1 MQGVV
6 AAAGELGVDVDE
18 VADAGDFGGEDDL
31 VAAEAVALGG
41 GGVVERGDDHGLHH
55 DVAGVERIGEF
66 GVVVHHLGEESLVER
81 APVDADADGLLVLD
95 GDFDH
100 GAEVVVVFAADGAV
114 AGVDAVLGEG
124 FGGVGVFGEEE
135 VAVVVEVAD
144 DGGVPALVGD
154 AFDDVGNGLGGF
166 VVVDGDADHLGA
178 GAGEGG
184 DLLDG
189 GFDVGG
195 VGIGH
200 RLDDDGDVGT
210 DADASDLYSG

>member
-1 MQGVV
+1 MEGVV

-18 VADAGDFGGEDDL
+18 VADAGDFGGEDNL
-31 VAAEAVALGG
+31 VAAEAVAFGG

-55 DVAGVERIGEF
+55 DVAGVEGFGEL

-100 GAEVVVVFAADGAV
+100 GAEVVVVLAADGAV
-114 AGVDAVLGEG
+114 TGVDAVLGEG
-124 FGGVGVFGEEE
+124 FGGVGILGEEE

-144 DGGVPALVGD
+144 DGGVPALFGD
-154 AFDDVGNGLGGF
+154 AFDDVRDGFGG
-166 VVVDGDADHLGA
+166 VVIVDGDADHLGA

-184 DLLDG
+184 YLLDG

-195 VGIGH
+195 VGVGH
-200 RLDDDGDVGT
+200 RLDDDGDV
-210 DADASDLYSG
+210 